1 MAKARQK
8 FPDRS
13 SGPAKPSGD
22 PAALWQA
29 STQAAA
35 AGDFDAAERSLK
47 RLLKKFPDD
56 ANVLGLLGTVR
67 AQRGDHK
74 SALRALDKA
83 VRIDATNATTQASL
97 AVCCEALGKVER
109 ARTAYQ
115 EALSLD
121 SDLIQARVNYASLLW
136 REKRLNEAEA
146 QCRAAIETNSEFG
159 PAHLCLARVL
169 YDIGRIGAAI
179 ASVECALMLSP
190 DHPQALLLRG
200 QAARAS
206 GDFEAARGYFK
217 AAIAANPDATEA
229 YVAYTATGARDR
241 ADPLVQ
247 RFVDLAQRDDF
258 LPGPQAELAYAYG
271 SMLRDEGDTDA
282 AFQHWA
288 SGARL
293 RAKERPWIA
302 RDAEK
307 KYAQAIKAYEEGL
320 FARRLT
326 VPVTGPVPVFVVG
339 MPRSGT
345 TLVEQILA
353 SHAAVGT
360 AGERLDVAAIARDFS
375 SWAGSASGYPAGMA
389 DVPSANLGA
398 AAARY
403 IQGFENFGAAPLMI
417 DKTPLNFEHLG
428 LIAMLFPN
436 ARIVHCRRNPADTCL
451 SCFATDFAYGLGW
464 SFDQRRLAQYYGLYS
479 RYMRHWNGVLP
490 LPIHEIIYEDVVGDI
505 EVQARAL
512 IEFCELDWDP
522 ACLDFHKSSHPVKT
536 ASNTQVRRPLYSD
549 SVAGWRRFEGQLK
562 PLLDGLKEEGIHVE

>member
-1 MAKARQK
+1 MAKTRQK
-8 FPDRS
+8 LSDRS
-13 SGPAKPSGD
+13 PGPARPSGD
-22 PAALWQA
+22 PAVLWQA

-35 AGDFDAAERSLK
+35 AGDFVAAEKNLK

-97 AVCCEALGKVER
+97 AVCCEALGKTER

-115 EALSLD
+115 DALSLD

-146 QCRAAIETNSEFG
+146 QCRAAIETSPKFV

-179 ASVECALMLSP
+179 ASVDCALKLSP
-190 DHPQALLLRG
+190 NHPQALLLRG

-206 GDFEAARGYFK
+206 GDFEDARGYFK
-217 AAIAANPDATEA
+217 GAIAADPDATAA
-229 YVAYTATGARDR
+229 YVAYTTTGACDR

-247 RFVDLAQRDDF
+247 QFVDLAQRDDF
-258 LPGPQAELAYAYG
+258 LPGSQAELAFAYG

-302 RDAEK
+302 RDGEK
-307 KYAQAIKAYEEGL
+307 KYAQTIEAYNEAL

-326 VPVTGPVPVFVVG
+326 APVAGPVPVFVIG

-360 AGERLDVAAIARDFS
+360 AGERLDVVALARDFS
-375 SWAGSASGYPAGMA
+375 LWAGSASGYPAGMV
-389 DVPSANLGA
+389 DVSNANLGE

-417 DKTPLNFEHLG
+417 DKMPVNFEHLG

-436 ARIVHCRRNPADTCL
+436 ARIVHCRRNPVDTCL
-451 SCFATDFAYGLGW
+451 SCFSTDFAYGLGW
-464 SFDQRRLAQYYGLYS
+464 SFDQRWLAKYYGLYS
-479 RYMRHWNGVLP
+479 RYMQHWNGVLP
-490 LPIHEIIYEDVVGDI
+490 LAVHEIIYEDVVSDI

-512 IEFCELDWDP
+512 VEFCELDWDP

-536 ASNTQVRRPLYSD
+536 ASSTQVRRPLYSD
-549 SVAGWRRFEGQLK
+549 SVAGWRRYEEQLG
-562 PLLDGLKEEGIHVE
+562 PLVDGLKQEGIPVE